1 VGWSFQFGRL
11 FGIPLRVHVTFFLL
25 LAFVAWGDS
34 HGLRDPRS
42 GLMGAAYIA
51 ALFACVVLHE
61 LGHSLVA
68 RRYGVKVS
76 HIMLLPIGGVALIE
90 RIPDNPKQEFR
101 IAIAGPLVNIAI
113 GALCGAGLLIAG
125 QPLVVPSADLLTGGH
140 FLLRIATVNIFLAL
154 FNLLPAFPMDGGRIL
169 RSLMAQN
176 MDYAKA
182 TRLAAGLGQ
191 TLAFVFGI
199 LGVFTNP
206 WLLLIAVFIYLGAG
220 QEGQQVQ
227 VRSLLRNVPVG
238 YAMAKQFAVMQPD
251 EPLARAVEEAMA
263 GYQHDFPVVE
273 GPQVV
278 GLVTRDALI
287 AALYER
293 GSETPLRDVMAEQF
307 CTAAAEDSLADLYDR
322 MNHDG
327 CPAVVVVQDGQ
338 PVGLLTPERVV
349 QYLRYLA
356 QHPYAKS
363 ASSEPPPATGSRP
376 S

>member
-1 VGWSFQFGRL
+1 MGWSFQIGRL

-34 HGLRDPRS
+34 HGLRDPRA
-42 GLMGAAYIA
+42 GLIGAAYIA

-68 RRYGVKVS
+68 RRYGVNVS
-76 HIMLLPIGGVALIE
+76 HILLLPIGGVAMME
-90 RIPDNPKQEFR
+90 RIPDNPKQEFN
-101 IAIAGPLVNIAI
+101 IAVAGPLVSI
-113 GALCGAGLLIAG
+113 GIGVLCGAGLAIAH

-140 FLLRIATVNIFLAL
+140 FLLRLATINIFLAL
-154 FNLLPAFPMDGGRIL
+154 FNLIPAFPMDGGRIL
-169 RSLMAQN
+169 RSLMAQH

-182 TRLAAGLGQ
+182 TRFAAGLGQ
-191 TLAFVFGI
+191 TMAFFFGI
-199 LGVFTNP
+199 LGIFTNP

-251 EPLARAVEEAMA
+251 EPLERAVQEAMA

-273 GPQVV
+273 GAKVV

-293 GSETPLRDVMAEQF
+293 GAETPLRGVMVDSF
-307 CTAAAEDSLADLYDR
+307 CTAKAEDSLADLYDR

-327 CPAVVVVQDGQ
+327 CPAVVVMQDDQ

-356 QHPYAKS
+356 QHPNAKN
-363 ASSEPPPATGSRP
+363 T
-376 S
+376 